1 MATMDRIKGMLLAPK
16 AEWPKIAA
24 EPATVQSLYTGW
36 IMILGLIGPI
46 AMLVLLGFVSGGFGL
61 SAAIASYVNTLVG
74 VAIIALIADLIAPT
88 FGGTRDYVASL
99 KLVAYAATAV
109 WVAQIALV
117 VPILGALVVLVGAI
131 YSVYLLFLG
140 APVLHKCT
148 GDKAVAYTIVLLLC
162 AIVIGYLMS
171 KILFAML
178 GNPMG
183 MGAPKLGGF

>member
-16 AEWPKIAA
+16 AEWPKVAA

-109 WVAQIALV
+109 WVAQVALV

-171 KILFAML
+171 KILYAML

>member
-16 AEWPKIAA
+16 AEWPKVAA

-36 IMILGLIGPI
+36 VMILGLIGPI

-117 VPILGALVVLVGAI
+117 VPILGALVVLAGAI

>member
-1 MATMDRIKGMLLAPK
+1 MDRIKGMLLAPK

>member
-16 AEWPKIAA
+16 AEWPKVAA

>member
-16 AEWPKIAA
+16 AEWPKVAA

-109 WVAQIALV
+109 WVAQVALV

-162 AIVIGYLMS
+162 ANVIGYLMS
-171 KILFAML
+171 KILYAML

-183 MGAPKLGGF
+183 RGAPKLGGF

>member
-16 AEWPKIAA
+16 AEWPKVAA

-109 WVAQIALV
+109 WVAQVALV

-148 GDKAVAYTIVLLLC
+148 GDKAVAYPIVLLLC

-171 KILFAML
+171 KILYAML

>member
-16 AEWPKIAA
+16 AEWPKVAA

-46 AMLVLLGFVSGGFGL
+46 AMLVLLGFVTGGFGL

-171 KILFAML
+171 KILYAML